1 MINKLTPRQNEIM
14 DLVKDGYSN
23 LEIADTLHISHNSV
37 KSHLYNITNKLGARN
52 RAHAVSL
59 HYIFHLEG

>member
-1 MINKLTPRQNEIM
+1 MTNKLTPRQNEIM

-23 LEIADTLHISHNSV
+23 HEIANTLHISYNSV
-37 KSHLYNITNKLGARN
+37 KSHLHNITNRLGAKN
-52 RAHAVSL
+52 RAHAVAL

>member
-1 MINKLTPRQNEIM
+1 MTNKLTPRQNEIM

-23 LEIADTLHISHNSV
+23 LKIADTLHISLNSV
-37 KSHLYNITNKLGARN
+37 KTHLRNITTRLGARN